1 MKQWERTI
9 DNMDYIFIVGS
20 NKEEKQYLIN
30 KSQKD
35 DLWFHIANYPSCHV
49 VCQLNSNSKINKKH
63 YNKIIKQGAVCCK
76 SHSKYK
82 NMNNLDITYST
93 IKHLENTDKVGSV
106 IVHNSKTITI

>member
-20 NKEEKQYLIN
+20 NKEENQYLIN
-30 KSQKD
+30 KSQQD

-49 VCQLNSNSKINKKH
+49 VCQLNPNSKINKKH

-76 SHSKYK
+76 SHSKFK
-82 NMNNLDITYST
+82 NVNKLDITYSS
-93 IKHLENTDKVGSV
+93 IKYLENTDKVGSV